1 MTADDIRA
9 LIQFVKDE
17 TERDIAENQR
27 KQNEQ
32 ERQQAEAQR
41 ESNEVI
47 RQAEE
52 AQRQQ
57 NESSRQSAESA
68 RASAESVRA
77 SQESAR
83 VSAENDRIAAENA
96 RQAAESARQAA
107 EVVREQV
114 KNEAILATQEALD
127 AASDATTAAA
137 SAHSAAQAANDAAD
151 RANTEAEKIENL
163 EHKGEYDSNTLYVKN
178 NEVRYNGSTWRALQ
192 DTQGNVPQEGPY
204 WTLVAQ
210 RGLDGQGSVQSVA
223 GKSPDINGDVPLSA
237 TDLSFSPPPGMTST
251 NTQNAIVEVFQFGN
265 ERKQG
270 LVDALIAI
278 GVPASISEPWED
290 LIDKVESVIRATGNA
305 TPSDVRAGKTFSS
318 ASGNDQVG
326 SIPVRTGGNVT
337 PGPND
342 IVKDAGIYDTAITIQ
357 KVVVPADKVLAGTT
371 IAGTAGT
378 MPNRGNVNQT
388 LTQQGQEY
396 TVPAGYHAGG
406 GKVKAQFANL
416 VPENVRSGV
425 NIGGVVGEMTEGGS
439 IVSVQFGQFSLD
451 NQQAQVDIIISNVNP
466 NTSIV
471 ELFYEGG
478 LNIPSRKFRG
488 FLTSGTNLRI
498 VRHESIGSFS
508 YGMYRVTT
516 FENVN
521 VQSGSV
527 AVPNGSRGTYVN
539 ISSIDINKAQF
550 FWSWTGGAGTNTYR
564 TYVFI
569 EPVSSTQFYL
579 RFHSEGEYIQDR
591 VVQWYAVEFP

>member
-9 LIQFVKDE
+9 LIQFVKNE

-41 ESNEVI
+41 ENNEDI

-210 RGLDGQGSVQSVA
+210 RGLDGQGAVQSVA

-237 TDLSFSPPPGMTST
+237 TDISFSPPSGMTST

-378 MPNRGNVNQT
+378 MPNRTGHVT
-388 LTQQGQEY
+388 GQSIS
-396 TVPAGYHAGG
+396 
-406 GKVKAQFANL
+406 
-416 VPENVRSGV
+416 RSGTTLRIRPPQGHYPGTSDNSV
-425 NIGGVVGEMTEGGS
+425 QWNDPNFIAANIMKGVSLFGLAGTLESRLFAEGSVGAASDHGYYEYVDGSGTGVSYLVTVTGLTFKPTIILLISNSAKMFTLYIGGYDDGFGTETAKEVSGYNGRNRQNTLVTNFKVGTQHVYVNNSG
-439 IVSVQFGQFSLD
+439 FSLP
-451 NQQAQVDIIISNVNP
+451 VDYP
-466 NTSIV
+466 A
-471 ELFYEGG
+471 
-478 LNIPSRKFRG
+478 
-488 FLTSGTNLRI
+488 
-498 VRHESIGSFS
+498 
-508 YGMYRVTT
+508 T
-516 FENVN
+516 F
-521 VQSGSV
+521 
-527 AVPNGSRGTYVN
+527 
-539 ISSIDINKAQF
+539 
-550 FWSWTGGAGTNTYR
+550 
-564 TYVFI
+564 
-569 EPVSSTQFYL
+569 
-579 RFHSEGEYIQDR
+579 
-591 VVQWYAVEFP
+591 QWFAWK